1 MIIIILQRLRFGQS
15 SLDMDICVLLNL
27 FAEKKL
33 AYECDTEVV
42 QDFGLQLR
50 FRFVININ
58 TCTFW
63 GF

>member
-33 AYECDTEVV
+33 AYELAYECDTEVV
-42 QDFGLQLR
+42 QQILA
-50 FRFVININ
+50 
-58 TCTFW
+58 CS
-63 GF
+63 

>member
-1 MIIIILQRLRFGQS
+1 MIIIILQRLRQS

-42 QDFGLQLR
+42 QQILA
-50 FRFVININ
+50 
-58 TCTFW
+58 CS
-63 GF
+63 

>member
-1 MIIIILQRLRFGQS
+1 MIFIILQRLRFGQS

-42 QDFGLQLR
+42 QQILA
-50 FRFVININ
+50 
-58 TCTFW
+58 CSW
-63 GF
+63 GFDL

>member
-42 QDFGLQLR
+42 QQIFA
-50 FRFVININ
+50 
-58 TCTFW
+58 CS
-63 GF
+63 